1 MAIPFAA
8 LTSRVLSGRWW
19 LKVPYVLIVAAL
31 VWFNLFQTKQY
42 YNGAINWMGMTK
54 EAYWDSFLRR
64 YPSSEYWDMLRFPDP
79 SMARKGIYYQG
90 DLTLDEI
97 LPDKKSD
104 SQKDKQGRP
113 EDERERY
120 IRKTDK
126 FIRNDKAWF
135 QQMQQKAARDG
146 ITVDSA
152 IRRDAIWLYEKE
164 RKKRE
169 PLSSPDMQ

>member
-1 MAIPFAA
+1 MVQPVPDKA
-8 LTSRVLSGRWW
+8 VLPWGNKLDGYDERC
-19 LKVPYVLIVAAL
+19 LL
-31 VWFNLFQTKQY
+31 
-42 YNGAINWMGMTK
+42 
-54 EAYWDSFLRR
+54 DSFLRR
-64 YPSSEYWDMLRFPDP
+64 YPSSEFWDMLRFPDP

-97 LPDKKSD
+97 LPDKKSN
-104 SQKDKQGRP
+104 SQKDKQGRQ

-120 IRKTDK
+120 IRNTDK

-135 QQMQQKAARDG
+135 EQMKQKAARDG

-164 RKKRE
+164 RKKQE